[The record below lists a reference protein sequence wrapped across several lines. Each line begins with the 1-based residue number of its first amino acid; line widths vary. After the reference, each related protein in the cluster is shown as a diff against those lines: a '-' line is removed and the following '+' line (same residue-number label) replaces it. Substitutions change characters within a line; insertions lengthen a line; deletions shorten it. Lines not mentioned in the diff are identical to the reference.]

1 MTSCNYKHTVS
12 ELIELLTIFQIK
24 EIKLKKQSTKHKKM
38 INSLSNQLSREY
50 KKKGKN
56 LNSNLI
62 AQINFI
68 AISNLEI
75 WNLKDKMLNDK
86 KNYSDLLFRAMEL
99 NCIRNIISNSINK
112 KYKYNDQTKDKI
124 TFFVK
129 KKKSSF
135 VKMEK
140 FYSKLS

>member
-1 MTSCNYKHTVS
+1 MTSYNYKHTVS

-24 EIKLKKQSTKHKKM
+24 EIKLKKQSTKNKQM
-38 INSLSNQLSREY
+38 INSLSNQLRREI
-50 KKKGKN
+50 KKKKKN

-75 WNLKDKMLNDK
+75 WNLKDKMLDDK

-112 KYKYNDQTKDKI
+112 KYKYNDQTKDKV

-129 KKKSSF
+129 KKESSF
-135 VKMEK
+135 IKMEK
-140 FYSKLS
+140 FYSKLT